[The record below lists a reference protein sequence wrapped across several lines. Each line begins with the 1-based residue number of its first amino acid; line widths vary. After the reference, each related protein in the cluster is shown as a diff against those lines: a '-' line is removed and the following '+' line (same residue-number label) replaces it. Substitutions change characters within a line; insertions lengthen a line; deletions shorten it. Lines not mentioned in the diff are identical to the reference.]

1 MTTTEQNKALDAAY
15 EIESESYYLT
25 FNEDYAPT
33 PDEFALHFD
42 VKRLRDVKETYEGL
56 EDVSI
61 EDIGEWFNDSYW
73 EEHNEDVITPFIESI
88 YQSSVMAFNQQL
100 DKLNEALKPELI
112 YTHNSMGGYDIHIS
126 FKGGV

>member
-15 EIESESYYLT
+15 EIESESYYLA

-33 PDEFALHFD
+33 PEEFALHFD

-61 EDIGEWFNDSYW
+61 EDIGGHFNDSYW
-73 EEHNEDVITPFIESI
+73 EEHNEDVIRPFIESI

-100 DKLNEALKPELI
+100 DKLNDALKPELI
-112 YTHNSMGGYDIHIS
+112 FTNNSMGGFEIQIS
-126 FKGGV
+126 FRGGV